1 MSIREILGLKSQGNE
16 TSHQDILVS
25 RFGEMC
31 GERRR
36 GRISSSLFEEF
47 ADDRTWRTRDYA
59 IAVYR
64 LEQFGDETRA
74 AWAELERNALLQE
87 LEEGEHDFVYMIQR
101 EEDTLRRRMEK
112 ARESETDTGGILR
125 AGDEVVRHERP
136 DWFWELAI
144 ATNAAV
150 KGLLGSMNQS
160 GHICARVTEVEGLLD
175 VQSGQDSL
183 VGQIVDR
190 LNDVVSDGDVVVLAE
205 KIFAA
210 AQGRI
215 GPRSVLLSPD
225 PKTVPT
231 EELPELAGRWEEWL
245 GFEVKPIHL
254 LLADEY
260 EDDKATLG
268 ADDHNGVCANVAKS
282 IEATLSRCVDVV
294 ISDTDTGLDIR
305 HPLIGTLTI
314 GASPIGA
321 TAGLTLYEAMR
332 CACAAE
338 FVRGHN
344 RLIPI
349 VVCRPA
355 ARRSRREGMGEHR
368 GYAGALNAMK
378 EPGIAHA

>member
-1 MSIREILGLKSQGNE
+1 MS
-16 TSHQDILVS
+16 
-25 RFGEMC
+25 
-31 GERRR
+31 
-36 GRISSSLFEEF
+36 
-47 ADDRTWRTRDYA
+47 RDE
-59 IAVYR
+59 AV
-64 LEQFGDETRA
+64 L
-74 AWAELERNALLQE
+74 
-87 LEEGEHDFVYMIQR
+87 
-101 EEDTLRRRMEK
+101 
-112 ARESETDTGGILR
+112 
-125 AGDEVVRHERP
+125 HERP
-136 DWFWELAI
+136 EWFWELAI

-160 GHICARVTEVEGLLD
+160 GHICAGVTEVQGRLD
-175 VQSGQDSL
+175 VGSGEDAL
-183 VGQIVDR
+183 VEQIVDR

-231 EELPELAGRWEEWL
+231 AELAELARRWEQRL

-268 ADDHNGVCANVAKS
+268 ADDHNGICANLAKA
-282 IEATLSRCVDVV
+282 IEAILSRCVDVV

-314 GASPIGA
+314 GATPIGA

-338 FVRGHN
+338 FARGHN

-355 ARRSRREGMGEHR
+355 ARRSQREAIGEHR
-368 GYAGALNAMK
+368 GYAGALNAAK